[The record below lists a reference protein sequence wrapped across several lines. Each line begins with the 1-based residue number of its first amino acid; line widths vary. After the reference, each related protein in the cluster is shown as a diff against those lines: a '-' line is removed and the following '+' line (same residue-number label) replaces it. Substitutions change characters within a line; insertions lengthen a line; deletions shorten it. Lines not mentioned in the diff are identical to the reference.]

1 MTEKRSKKGA
11 LKPPS
16 NREAVLV
23 VIASFF
29 LVGVFSYLP
38 YVVPFLA
45 PYSSVLIA
53 AAFIYLP
60 VLVVWRRG
68 ATLDE
73 IGVTLRLTWTRLAT
87 LLVVC
92 CLVFPLFTIGFF
104 GYHALCFQRSP
115 CIDIERLRAWPETLR
130 SPEIA
135 PASDG
140 LVLARPAQG
149 KLVLSNKTREPA
161 VIIISWEGAQAY
173 LATPAGTTLIPGP
186 GKVTLQPTHRILWT
200 SQGRASVTIDGRAEL
215 REAGG
220 NTPDLPYT
228 ANRGFWWIV
237 TMFCVQLLMVA
248 LPEELFYRG
257 YLQTRLSQRFR
268 RPVML
273 FGGDVG
279 PAVMVTSA
287 IFALGHLIA
296 IPAPGRLAVFFP
308 SILFGWLRSR
318 TGTIWP
324 SVVLHALSNV
334 ILAALNTQIC

>member
-16 NREAVLV
+16 NKEAVLV
-23 VIASFF
+23 VIASFL

-38 YVVPFLA
+38 YVVPFLG

-60 VLVVWRRG
+60 VLVVWKRG

-73 IGVTLRLTWTRLAT
+73 IGVTLRLTWARFGT

-92 CLVFPLFTIGFF
+92 CIIFPLFTIGFF
-104 GYHALCFQRSP
+104 GYHTVLLQRSP
-115 CIDIERLRAWPETLR
+115 CIDIDRLHAWPETLR
-130 SPEIA
+130 APDIM

-140 LVLARPAQG
+140 LVLARPAHG
-149 KLVLSNKTREPA
+149 RLVLSNKTREPT
-161 VIIISWEGAQAY
+161 VLNISWEGATAY
-173 LATPAGTTLIPGP
+173 LAGPAGTTLIPGS
-186 GKVTLQPTHRILWT
+186 GKVRLQPSQRILWT
-200 SQGRASVTIDGRAEL
+200 SQGRASVTIDGRGQL
-215 REAGG
+215 QEAGG
-220 NTPDLPYT
+220 SSADLPYT
-228 ANRGFWWIV
+228 ASRGFWWIL
-237 TMFCVQLLMVA
+237 TMFWVQLLMVA

-324 SVVLHALSNV
+324 PVVLHALSNV
-334 ILAALNTQIC
+334 VLAALNTQIC